1 MEFIK
6 QIVSLLDSK
15 ERVKAL
21 WLLLLIIIGMFMEML
36 GIGLVVPALVLL
48 IENDIA
54 SSYPQVLPIL
64 ELIGNPPKELLISYA
79 LIALISLYVIK
90 TFFLAFL
97 VWTQSSFSF
106 GVGENVSKRLFE
118 KYLHQPYIFHL
129 ERNSAQLIR
138 NTTMEVHHFS
148 ATLAQ
153 LLIFSS
159 ELMVIVGIG
168 ALFIVVEPIGSLV
181 IVLTLGF
188 ASWLFQN
195 ITKNRIEAWGNT
207 RQLSDEKRIQ
217 HLQQGLGGVKDAKIL
232 GREKE
237 FLNQFEYPNR
247 RLALIARNMAT
258 VQGLPRLWLELITV
272 FSLVLLIV
280 FLVNQSDQL
289 TEIIPI
295 LGLFAAGAFR
305 LMPSSNRLISAIQ
318 QMRFSIPIVQTLAE
332 EFLLDIPSKE
342 SNLSSIEFEDL
353 IEVKE
358 ISFSYPNTKVLA
370 LNNINFKIKKG
381 ETIGIIGESGS
392 GKSTLIDI
400 ILGLLDPAKGQ
411 IIIDNQSMHL
421 AKRNWQNKIGYVPQ
435 TIFLNDESL
444 KRNIAFGLPEQDIDE
459 GKIKQTI
466 LAAQLEEYIETLP
479 DGIETSLGERG
490 VRMSGGQRQRIGIAR
505 ALYHGPDVL
514 VLDEATS
521 SLDNETESEVM
532 AAIEMM
538 RGEKTIII
546 VAHRLSTVK
555 NTDRL
560 INLEKGV
567 LIKEGTFKE
576 IVGSIT

>member
-48 IENDIA
+48 IESDIA
-54 SSYPQVLPIL
+54 STYPQVLPIL

-148 ATLAQ
+148 SALSQ

-168 ALFIVVEPIGSLV
+168 ALFIVVEPLGSFV

-195 ITKNRIEAWGNT
+195 ITKNRIEVWGNT

-272 FSLVLLIV
+272 ISLVLLIV

-400 ILGLLDPAKGQ
+400 ILGLLDPVKGQ

>member
-1 MEFIK
+1 
-6 QIVSLLDSK
+6 
-15 ERVKAL
+15 
-21 WLLLLIIIGMFMEML
+21 
-36 GIGLVVPALVLL
+36 
-48 IENDIA
+48 
-54 SSYPQVLPIL
+54 
-64 ELIGNPPKELLISYA
+64 
-79 LIALISLYVIK
+79 
-90 TFFLAFL
+90 
-97 VWTQSSFSF
+97 
-106 GVGENVSKRLFE
+106 
-118 KYLHQPYIFHL
+118 
-129 ERNSAQLIR
+129 
-138 NTTMEVHHFS
+138 
-148 ATLAQ
+148 
-153 LLIFSS
+153 
-159 ELMVIVGIG
+159 
-168 ALFIVVEPIGSLV
+168 
-181 IVLTLGF
+181 
-188 ASWLFQN
+188 
-195 ITKNRIEAWGNT
+195 
-207 RQLSDEKRIQ
+207 
-217 HLQQGLGGVKDAKIL
+217 
-232 GREKE
+232 
-237 FLNQFEYPNR
+237 
-247 RLALIARNMAT
+247 MAT

-272 FSLVLLIV
+272 ISLVLLIV